1 MGIWIARE
9 MLPLFLE
16 LHLFQEMPELHSPQ
30 CPGGTRLLLPRHFM
44 EVIVQR
50 ARLEVV
56 ILESGK

>member
-1 MGIWIARE
+1 MARE

-16 LHLFQEMPELHSPQ
+16 LHLFQKMPELHFPQ

>member
-1 MGIWIARE
+1 MARE

-16 LHLFQEMPELHSPQ
+16 LHLFQEMPELHFPQ

-44 EVIVQR
+44 EVIAQR

-56 ILESGK
+56 TLESGE